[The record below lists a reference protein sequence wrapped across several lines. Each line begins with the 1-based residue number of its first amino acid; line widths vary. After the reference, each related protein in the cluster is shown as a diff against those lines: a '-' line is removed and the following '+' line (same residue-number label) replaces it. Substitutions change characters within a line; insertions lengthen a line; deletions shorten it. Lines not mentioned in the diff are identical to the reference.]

1 LISVR
6 RRRPCL
12 FCGRLR
18 LAGEAVPPAVFFSCR
33 AQKKQGQNALLF
45 IAWCVRFDK
54 KSGTDYYSLLLFLSH
69 FARICTNN
77 SKQRYR
83 KVKKVEKT
91 EHRKERIGKQS
102 WKPGNVLAPL
112 PVVLV
117 TCGGTEKWQPNIIT
131 IAWTG
136 NVCSDPPMLSISD
149 RPERHSHEII
159 AATGE
164 FAVNVPSVRQA
175 RATDW
180 CGMVSGATVD
190 KFAGTGLTPAPVLQ
204 VRCPII
210 LECPINIECRVRQ
223 SLPLGSHTMF
233 LAEVVGVQVSEALL
247 DAKGKFRLEKAGL
260 LAYGLGHYFALGP
273 GIDHFGFSIRKRKRK
288 PRPA

>member
-1 LISVR
+1 MPCFSLPGASVSIKKAALIIIHYCYFYHILRGFALIIQSSDI
-6 RRRPCL
+6 
-12 FCGRLR
+12 GR
-18 LAGEAVPPAVFFSCR
+18 
-33 AQKKQGQNALLF
+33 
-45 IAWCVRFDK
+45 I
-54 KSGTDYYSLLLFLSH
+54 
-69 FARICTNN
+69 
-77 SKQRYR
+77 
-83 KVKKVEKT
+83 KKVGNKEQ
-91 EHRKERIGKQS
+91 RKERIEKQS

-136 NVCSDPPMLSISD
+136 NVCSDPPMLSISV

-164 FAVNVPSVRQA
+164 FAVNVPSVQQA

-180 CGMVSGATVD
+180 CGMVSGASVD
-190 KFAGTGLTPAPVLQ
+190 KFAGTGLTPAPALQ

-233 LAEVVGVQVSEALL
+233 LAEVVGVQVSAALL